1 MHFAKLST
9 VSVNEW
15 KKCLVKSGK
24 DNVYIV
30 HFRFTLSAR
39 EKMTNLI
46 FRNGLFDYLCSNCDM
61 TLHLILKTCWYN
73 MITQEIKREE
83 YRENKPYWNKQLFS
97 HKYTHVCFHRAYT
110 NETMTYK
117 IESIS
122 IGRGRAEWGAPSE
135 DVYIIKFSE
144 EV

>member
-1 MHFAKLST
+1 M
-9 VSVNEW
+9 
-15 KKCLVKSGK
+15 
-24 DNVYIV
+24 I
-30 HFRFTLSAR
+30 
-39 EKMTNLI
+39 NLI
-46 FRNGLFDYLCSNCDM
+46 FRNELLLLPLQKNCDM

-73 MITQEIKREE
+73 MITQGIKREE
-83 YRENKPYWNKQLFS
+83 YRENKPYWKKRLFS
-97 HKYTHVCFHRAYT
+97 HQYTHVCFHRAYT

-122 IGRGRAEWGAPSE
+122 IGRGRAEWGAPSS

>member
-1 MHFAKLST
+1 MITFAK
-9 VSVNEW
+9 
-15 KKCLVKSGK
+15 
-24 DNVYIV
+24 
-30 HFRFTLSAR
+30 
-39 EKMTNLI
+39 
-46 FRNGLFDYLCSNCDM
+46 NCDM

-73 MITQEIKREE
+73 MITQVIKREE
-83 YRENKPYWNKQLFS
+83 YRENKPYWKKRLFS

-122 IGRGRAEWGAPSE
+122 IGRGRAEWGAPSS

>member
-1 MHFAKLST
+1 
-9 VSVNEW
+9 
-15 KKCLVKSGK
+15 
-24 DNVYIV
+24 
-30 HFRFTLSAR
+30 
-39 EKMTNLI
+39 MTNLI

-73 MITQEIKREE
+73 MITQGIKREE
-83 YRENKPYWNKQLFS
+83 YRENKPYWKKRLFS

-122 IGRGRAEWGAPSE
+122 IAYVDKSNVLRNLDAMQRETLIQVSIFKYG
-135 DVYIIKFSE
+135 
-144 EV
+144 

>member
-1 MHFAKLST
+1 MITFAK
-9 VSVNEW
+9 
-15 KKCLVKSGK
+15 
-24 DNVYIV
+24 
-30 HFRFTLSAR
+30 
-39 EKMTNLI
+39 
-46 FRNGLFDYLCSNCDM
+46 NCDM

-83 YRENKPYWNKQLFS
+83 YRENKPYWNKRLFS

-144 EV
+144 KV

>member
-1 MHFAKLST
+1 M
-9 VSVNEW
+9 
-15 KKCLVKSGK
+15 
-24 DNVYIV
+24 I
-30 HFRFTLSAR
+30 
-39 EKMTNLI
+39 NLI

-83 YRENKPYWNKQLFS
+83 YRENKPYWKKRLFS

>member
-39 EKMTNLI
+39 EKMINLI

-73 MITQEIKREE
+73 MITQGIKREE
-83 YRENKPYWNKQLFS
+83 YRENKPYWKKRLFF
-97 HKYTHVCFHRAYT
+97 HKYTHVGFHRAYT

-122 IGRGRAEWGAPSE
+122 IGKGRTEWGAPSS